1 MEDQTKSV
9 AVGSALANGVAE
21 LTIRE
26 GDAPKVERQLDVII
40 SGVIDSPVKYLK
52 KRFGII
58 DALKTHVLV
67 DRDKNSIWLKI
78 DEHNPLLNHI
88 KGSLMVHP
96 MFSKFGINNGDYRT
110 PEELADFFK
119 MNRSFFE
126 SEEFAMKLVSTL
138 KNFKAKVKQEVE
150 RANDDRGNTLLH
162 QERAVESNLPSSFN
176 LVLPLFK
183 GFDKVSFEVEV
194 YIHPHNLTCTLV
206 SPVANVLIEQI
217 KDSIFDSVIQDIR
230 DVNDDIVIIEI

>member
-1 MEDQTKSV
+1 MEDQVKSA
-9 AVGSALANGVAE
+9 AVNAAVSGGITE

-26 GDAPKVERQLDVII
+26 GDAPKVERELNVVIV
-40 SGVIDSPVKYLK
+40 GVIDSPVKYLK
-52 KRFGII
+52 KRIGTI
-58 DALKTHVLV
+58 DPLKTHVVV
-67 DRDKNSIWLKI
+67 DRERNSIELKI
-78 DEHNPLLNHI
+78 DEHNPLLNQV

-96 MFSKFGINNGDYRT
+96 MFSRFGINNGQYHT

-150 RANDDRGNTLLH
+150 RANDDRGNVLLH
-162 QERAVESNLPSSFN
+162 QERAVESNLPDSFN

-194 YIHPHNLTCTLV
+194 YIHPQNLTCTLV

-217 KDSIFDSVIQDIR
+217 KDTIFDNVIKDIM
-230 DVNDDIVIIEI
+230 DINDDIVIIEI